1 MLHRDVK
8 PANIM
13 LRDAPIQHAN
23 HVVLVDFGLSK
34 RENQGQSITQG
45 EMFIGTPGYMS
56 VEAAR
61 GIKLDTRADVW
72 SAGVIMYQM
81 LAGRQPFT
89 GRNDLQVLESIKN
102 DKPQSLPTAGDGVN
116 AFIFRALEKEKEN
129 RFQDA
134 SDMLEVFK
142 IVCEDRYSVPE
153 QLKKPQSP
161 SKTYSR
167 EARSAQPQDVTA
179 SPASEV
185 GILQKQKKKPRIVAF
200 FAKKRTDVTEM
211 EKQVGLWS

>member
-34 RENQGQSITQG
+34 REKQGQSITQG

-116 AFIFRALEKEKEN
+116 AFYI
-129 RFQDA
+129 
-134 SDMLEVFK
+134 
-142 IVCEDRYSVPE
+142 
-153 QLKKPQSP
+153 
-161 SKTYSR
+161 
-167 EARSAQPQDVTA
+167 
-179 SPASEV
+179 
-185 GILQKQKKKPRIVAF
+185 
-200 FAKKRTDVTEM
+200 
-211 EKQVGLWS
+211 